1 MKRPRGRPR
10 EYDPEEALDA
20 AMGVFW
26 ARGYAATSLTD
37 LSEATGMN
45 RPSLYAAF
53 GDKRSVFLRA
63 LHRYSARMA
72 REVGQALAADDLSEA
87 LFDFYARM
95 IDVFLAGEPGHRGC
109 MVATSASVEAPAD
122 AEIKEIVRGSVDRLD
137 AALGDRFRRAADEG
151 LLAGEEARSRG
162 RLATAVLHSLS
173 VRARAGQSR

>member
-72 REVGQALAADDLSEA
+72 REVGQALAA
-87 LFDFYARM
+87 
-95 IDVFLAGEPGHRGC
+95 V
-109 MVATSASVEAPAD
+109 
-122 AEIKEIVRGSVDRLD
+122 
-137 AALGDRFRRAADEG
+137 ALGDLVAQHGPDRAVDVADRE
-151 LLAGEEARSRG
+151 LEPIR
-162 RLATAVLHSLS
+162 
-173 VRARAGQSR
+173 